1 MPRKQNGFG
10 NSRSLGFKG
19 AGRVD
24 KGKGVGAPG
33 SYPRNRGYGSSVQR
47 TVIEKYNLDSD
58 WVKWRKGFE
67 YYNRAAWYR
76 LSEDNPDYDPTEP
89 VSENNPKL
97 IPAQIKSKLYQGTPY
112 EVDVVFDGYKFAT
125 KSADSNNHYVMKRT
139 TTSSPDLGVV
149 TAVYNDE
156 LKYPEYKKYKE
167 LRVQG
172 TPGADS
178 RLLLNM
184 IGERITDGE
193 TEATLNYVLNSSN
206 HPAVYVGKTYE
217 EPTTVTVSVPTNTIQ
232 LNREFTD
239 PQELVGKIVWI
250 KDFFVEKPT
259 GSFDSFEIVEAPY
272 YFGVRS
278 KDTVQNTKIVVLDPQ
293 DEVLPPALYDISSLP
308 EVFSS
313 TAADYTVQGLHIYQ
327 KDLYQRYFGS
337 QYLTG
342 DVVAGEVETA
352 SYSILPFT
360 ILGVSSENG
369 ILQLKSVPFISEL
382 KLYSP
387 PDGNATLVFT
397 DYSFTKLSIDEYDG
411 RYYHAPGKPGDS
423 PWMRLNTDVNPWM
436 DEVFTTGNPLTPAT
450 IYTCSCP
457 NHSHSILRA
466 PQETEDEATRK
477 INRQRKY
484 PLPTALGNND
494 FENLGL
500 NQAAGLIESWESR
513 QHKMS
518 FKMCKHSIA
527 AMFIDKIK
535 VKEPSAYPTYEA
547 RLQFEDK
554 LAKDME
560 EVGQEFASSYKRGG
574 LTTLEVVFALAQ
586 GLNLDEVETAFVM
599 LNSNF

>member
-293 DEVLPPALYDISSLP
+293 DEVLPPSLYDISSLP

-387 PDGNATLVFT
+387 PDSNATLVFT

-436 DEVFTTGNPLTPAT
+436 DEVFTTGNSLRPAT
-450 IYTCSCP
+450 VYTCSCP

-466 PQETEDEATRK
+466 PQATQDDGTRK
-477 INRQRKY
+477 VNRQRKY
-484 PLPTALGNND
+484 PLPTVLGKSD
-494 FENLGL
+494 FESIGTNSV
-500 NQAAGLIESWESR
+500 AGFIESWESR
-513 QHKMS
+513 EHRMG

-527 AMFIDKIK
+527 AMFIDKLK
-535 VKEPSAYPTYEA
+535 VQEPNKYPTEEA
-547 RLQFEDK
+547 REAFEEK
-554 LAKDME
+554 LIKEVIEVSE
-560 EVGQEFASSYKRGG
+560 EFDVSYKRGG
-574 LTTLEVVFALAQ
+574 ITTLEIVFALAQ
-586 GLNLDEVETAFVM
+586 GLNLDEVEQAYVM
-599 LNSNF
+599 LNSTF